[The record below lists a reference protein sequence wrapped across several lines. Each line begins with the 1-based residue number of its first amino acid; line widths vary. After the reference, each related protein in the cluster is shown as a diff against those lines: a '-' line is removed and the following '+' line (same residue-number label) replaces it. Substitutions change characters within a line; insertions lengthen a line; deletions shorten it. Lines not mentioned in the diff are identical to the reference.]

1 MIYSSR
7 TIAPARPVLLAI
19 LALGSLAFAPDASA
33 RAWPKPEGYVSD
45 FARVV
50 DPASR
55 DSIEALARELRE
67 KTGAELAVVT
77 LPDLGGDEIEPVSVD
92 LFQAWGIGKKGT
104 DEGVMILLASK
115 ERRVRIEVGY
125 GLEGILPDG
134 LCGSIIRRV
143 MAPELAAGRIGSGL
157 LRGAAAVA
165 GVIAKDRGVTITGAA
180 PAADGQDEGSD
191 HQGIFWIALFV
202 AVMLSVIFRARA
214 TRRGWMFPGR
224 GWWLDGPGG
233 PGGYGGMFGG
243 FGGMGGGTG
252 RGGFGGGGFGGFGGG
267 RGGGGGAS
275 GGF

>member
-1 MIYSSR
+1 LIYSSR

-19 LALGSLAFAPDASA
+19 LVLGSLAFATDSFA

-45 FARVV
+45 FARIV

-77 LPDLGGDEIEPVSVD
+77 LPDLGGEEVEPVAVE
-92 LFQAWGIGKKGT
+92 LLQAWGIGKKGT
-104 DEGVMILLASK
+104 DEGVLILLASK

-134 LCGSIIRRV
+134 LCGSIIRHV
-143 MAPELAAGRIGSGL
+143 MAPNLAAGRIGQGL

-165 GVIAKDRGVTITGAA
+165 GVIAKDRGVTITGAVPPG
-180 PAADGQDEGSD
+180 PAEEDGGGRQAV
-191 HQGIFWIALFV
+191 FLAAMFMALIV
-202 AVMLSVIFRARA
+202 SVISRMAFH
-214 TRRGWMFPGR
+214 RRGWTWTGR
-224 GWWLDGPGG
+224 GWSDGPG

-243 FGGMGGGTG
+243 FGGMGGGF
-252 RGGFGGGGFGGFGGG
+252 GGGGGGFGGFGGG
-267 RGGGGGAS
+267 RSGGGGAS